1 MGKKPNKP
9 SVAAATTKNVTR
21 KPRHPGINS
30 PKNVHKG
37 FRSHG
42 KLNSMVV
49 KTAMGYEA
57 RKHSGSRRF
66 SAPSNGEE

>member
-1 MGKKPNKP
+1 MGKDNNKP
-9 SVAAATTKNVTR
+9 SAAAPTKNATR

-30 PKNVHKG
+30 SKNVHKG

-49 KTAMGYEA
+49 KTEMGYEA
-57 RKHSGSRRF
+57 RKHSGSSRF
-66 SAPSNGEE
+66 ASSHWEE

>member
-1 MGKKPNKP
+1 MGKNNSKP
-9 SVAAATTKNVTR
+9 SAASTTKNVTR

-30 PKNVHKG
+30 PKDVHKG

-49 KTAMGYEA
+49 KSAMGYEA

-66 SAPSNGEE
+66 SSSNGEE

>member
-1 MGKKPNKP
+1 MGKNNNKP
-9 SVAAATTKNVTR
+9 SAAATTKKVTR
-21 KPRHPGINS
+21 KPHHPGINS

-37 FRSHG
+37 FRFHG

-49 KTAMGYEA
+49 KTAMEYEA

-66 SAPSNGEE
+66 SASSHGEE

>member
-1 MGKKPNKP
+1 MGKDNNKP
-9 SVAAATTKNVTR
+9 SSAAPTKNATR

-30 PKNVHKG
+30 PKNVHKC
-37 FRSHG
+37 FRAHG

-49 KTAMGYEA
+49 KAAMEYEA

-66 SAPSNGEE
+66 SSSNGEE

>member
-1 MGKKPNKP
+1 MGKNNSKP
-9 SVAAATTKNVTR
+9 SAAEPTKNATR

-57 RKHSGSRRF
+57 RKHSGSSRF
-66 SAPSNGEE
+66 SAPSKGEE